1 MRKEDYLEKYV
12 ELFKEYTDECGIPY
26 TVELPE
32 ELILSEKGRETV
44 SIYCNTHDTYG
55 GVRVRSL
62 TSSLRLRRRLNC
74 CKPRGREGFAAEH
87 IKSLIDK
94 KRQPGYIYKMQ
105 STPDGKY
112 LGSSLLRITCTKH
125 SNTVTGKFRDLITRT
140 RKGEDVTGRL
150 RCCAVELQTRTIK
163 EWFSSIKHD
172 RLADNG
178 EPYDYS
184 QVTGTHISSQDRL
197 TIVCPVHGPKEVYAF
212 SHLTCKLSCCKFEE
226 TGVRVTKEYLL
237 ENLKRVEPQHK
248 YKVQISNNFRSC
260 RVWVKCEKHGVSE
273 VDLHSKNSASQL
285 FRYGN
290 FCESCTRM
298 YYSGTEQR
306 LVAAL
311 HKRYGE
317 ELQIVTN
324 KHLKGHG
331 QKRLDIYLPKYRLG
345 IEVNG
350 VYWHSEEKKGRN
362 AHVEKRRIL
371 AEYGIPLL
379 QFTDLE
385 IEQKLPIVI
394 SMINSRMGK
403 NKVHYARKFEVEP
416 ITPQEAKQFFS
427 DNHVSGF
434 IPAARYLGMRSS
446 TGAVVCAAS
455 FGVPRFNK
463 SAQWELLRF
472 ATLRGH
478 TIVGA
483 LSRIVKNFLRTLE
496 PGTTL
501 ISYADL
507 RYGTGDAYAKSGFH
521 LLRENPPGYGYFRA
535 LKYVSRYQCQNKN
548 LPRLLGDAYNPSLS
562 SRENMEQNGW
572 RRLYDAGNLLY
583 AIQA

>member
-1 MRKEDYLEKYV
+1 MLKEDFIHKYKQA
-12 ELFKEYTDECGIPY
+12 LDNYRDERGINY
-26 TVELPE
+26 IVKLPE
-32 ELILSEKGRETV
+32 VIDLSPSSTQNTVVTCITHSREHTFSTKV
-44 SIYCNTHDTYG
+44 MASAVKKC
-55 GVRVRSL
+55 
-62 TSSLRLRRRLNC
+62 RRLVC
-74 CKPRGREGFAAEH
+74 CVPKVKEGFTLEH
-87 IKSLIDK
+87 MKSLIDS
-94 KRQPGYIYKMQ
+94 KRQEHYDYKIKPT
-105 STPDGKY
+105 SDGRY
-112 LGSSLLRITCTKH
+112 LGNVPLKITCNIHT
-125 SNTVTGKFRDLITRT
+125 NTVIGKFSDLITRKV
-140 RKGEDVTGRL
+140 KGRATSGIL
-150 RCCAVELQTRTIK
+150 RCCTKETLARTLSQWK
-163 EWFSSIKHD
+163 ADIKHD
-172 RLADNG
+172 KLCETG
-178 EPYDYS
+178 EPYSYKL
-184 QVTGTHISSQDRL
+184 VTSPRVVSTDRL
-197 TIVCPVHGPKEVYAF
+197 TVICPAHGPKEVYAF
-212 SHLTCKLSCCKFEE
+212 AHLTSKLSCCRFQG
-226 TGVRVTKEYLL
+226 TGHRVSKEYIIRNMQRL
-237 ENLKRVEPQHK
+237 EPQHL
-248 YKVQISNNFRSC
+248 YEVEMGLSFPES
-260 RVWVKCEKHGVSE
+260 RVWVICDKHGRSE
-273 VDLHSKNSASQL
+273 IDTKFCRVPKTMFNK
-285 FRYGN
+285 GN
-290 FCESCTRM
+290 FCKECTEI
-298 YYSGTEQR
+298 YHSGTEQK

-311 HKRYGE
+311 RNRYGE
-317 ELQIVTN
+317 FLTLKVN
-324 KHLKGHG
+324 LHLKGHG
-331 QKRLDIYLPKYRLG
+331 QKRLDLYLPKYRLG

-416 ITPQEAKQFFS
+416 ITPQEAKQFFN
-427 DNHVSGF
+427 DNHISGF

-483 LSRIVKNFLRTLE
+483 LSRIVKNFLRTLD

-572 RRLYDAGNLLY
+572 RRLYDAGNILY